1 MWIRDVFRALVL
13 LALSLGA
20 SAQISETI
28 TYQGYLED
36 GGQPANGQYDFE
48 FVQIASVGG
57 SQSDPIELDNV
68 QVTDGVFSVDLGFSN
83 SFNLQDYE
91 LRISV
96 RPGAS
101 SGAYTLLAPNT
112 PIRAAP
118 LAITASFSGYAAA
131 VPNNTI
137 TNGNLQNGSVSSA
150 KMAAGAVGA
159 TQIDSTQVQRRVTGA
174 CAPGSSV
181 QSISDTGGVTCESD
195 DVGGSGDITAI
206 AAGTGLSGGGT
217 SGDVALSIA
226 NDGVGSAQIAAAAVG
241 SSEIANG
248 AVGSAQ
254 INTAQVQARVTG
266 TCDEGI
272 AGISAAGVP
281 TCVNNGTTIT
291 SITFVTENGLAHLA
305 MAVRSDGMMLIVGYL
320 AGTGDLVAYACQDRA
335 CTTRTRTVVDST
347 GDVGRYADVVIVGGR
362 AYIGY
367 YDATNGDLKIARCS
381 DETCVSSTLLVA
393 DSAGDVGRF
402 VRGTVSLTPLPVFV
416 YYDAANGDLK
426 AAGCSGLCG
435 SVTLSTIDNSVN
447 DVGRGIAVA
456 MIDGYLYVAYQ
467 DATATQMKVATC
479 LFSGQCLAAPTI
491 ITGAVSASGDVPVAA
506 VTLVEGRFGYFFRNG
521 SSVAFQYCQEFR
533 ACNTLSVLSSVA
545 FSVPLALDA
554 TRDGFGFPIVA
565 ISTGGALNLN
575 LRCRS
580 LHCGE
585 STTGSGPATVS
596 GAQSAVARGP
606 DGFPRIAYATPTGF
620 DFRACVNEF
629 CSGGATP

>member
-83 SFNLQDYE
+83 SFNLQNYE

-174 CAPGSSV
+174 CAPGSSM

-226 NDGVGSAQIAAAAVG
+226 NGG
-241 SSEIANG
+241 
-248 AVGSAQ
+248 VGSAQ
-254 INTAQVQARVTG
+254 INTAQVQARVSGSCTQ
-266 TCDEGI
+266 GI
-272 AGISAAGVP
+272 ASVDSAGVP
-281 TCVNNGTTIT
+281 TCVGNGSAIT
-291 SITFVTENGLAHLA
+291 NVTFLTESGLTDLA
-305 MAVRSDGMMLIVGYL
+305 MAVRSDGNALIVGYL
-320 AGTGDLVAYACQDRA
+320 SGSGDLVAYACQDRGCVA
-335 CTTRTRTVVDST
+335 RTRTV
-347 GDVGRYADVVIVGGR
+347 I
-362 AYIGY
+362 
-367 YDATNGDLKIARCS
+367 DA
-381 DETCVSSTLLVA
+381 
-393 DSAGDVGRF
+393 SA
-402 VRGTVSLTPLPVFV
+402 
-416 YYDAANGDLK
+416 
-426 AAGCSGLCG
+426 
-435 SVTLSTIDNSVN
+435 N
-447 DVGRGIAVA
+447 DVEA
-456 MIDGYLYVAYQ
+456 MPMSSLSV
-467 DATATQMKVATC
+467 
-479 LFSGQCLAAPTI
+479 AAPMSG
-491 ITGAVSASGDVPVAA
+491 ITTP
-506 VTLVEGRFGYFFRNG
+506 
-521 SSVAFQYCQEFR
+521 
-533 ACNTLSVLSSVA
+533 
-545 FSVPLALDA
+545 PLA
-554 TRDGFGFPIVA
+554 T
-565 ISTGGALNLN
+565 
-575 LRCRS
+575 
-580 LHCGE
+580 
-585 STTGSGPATVS
+585 
-596 GAQSAVARGP
+596 
-606 DGFPRIAYATPTGF
+606 
-620 DFRACVNEF
+620 
-629 CSGGATP
+629 

>member
-226 NDGVGSAQIAAAAVG
+226 NGG
-241 SSEIANG
+241 
-248 AVGSAQ
+248 VGSAQ
-254 INTAQVQARVTG
+254 INTAQVQARVSGSCTQ
-266 TCDEGI
+266 GI
-272 AGISAAGVP
+272 ASVDSAGVP
-281 TCVNNGTTIT
+281 TCVGNGSAIT
-291 SITFVTENGLAHLA
+291 NVTFLTESGLTDLA
-305 MAVRSDGMMLIVGYL
+305 MAVRSDGNALIVGYL
-320 AGTGDLVAYACQDRA
+320 SGSGDLVAYACQDRGCVA
-335 CTTRTRTVVDST
+335 RTRTVIDASAN
-347 GDVGRYADVVIVGGR
+347 DVGSDADVVVVGGR
-362 AYIGY
+362 AYVGYYDATAGDLKIAACSDETCVSSTILVADSGGNVGQFVKAVTDGFPRPAFVY
-367 YDATNGDLKIARCS
+367 YDATNGDLK
-381 DETCVSSTLLVA
+381 V
-393 DSAGDVGRF
+393 
-402 VRGTVSLTPLPVFV
+402 
-416 YYDAANGDLK
+416 
-426 AAGCSGLCG
+426 AGCGANCG
-435 SVTLSTIDNSVN
+435 SVTVTTIDNSAN
-447 DVGRGIAVA
+447 DVGRGIAAV
-456 MIDGYLYVAYQ
+456 YFNSFLHVAYQ
-467 DATATQMKVATC
+467 DATAAQIKVATC
-479 LFSGQCLAAPTI
+479 LFSSNCQVAPILINGAATVAGEIPI
-491 ITGAVSASGDVPVAA
+491 AA
-506 VTLVEGRFGYFFRNG
+506 VVLAEGRFGYFFRSASG
-521 SSVAFQYCQEFR
+521 LSIQYC
-533 ACNTLSVLSSVA
+533 LSWRECTSLSAANVVS
-545 FSVPLALDA
+545 PLTPHAVDA
-554 TRDGFGFPIVA
+554 SRDGLGFPVVA
-565 ISTGGALNLN
+565 MTLTSNFSTYF
-575 LRCRS
+575 RCRS
-580 LHCGE
+580 DHCGE
-585 STTGSGPATVS
+585 SVVSSTSASIQAQPAVI
-596 GAQSAVARGP
+596 RGP
-606 DGFPRIAYATPTGF
+606 DGMPRTAMPSSTGLV
-620 DFRACVNEF
+620 FRACSNEF
-629 CSGGATP
+629 CTGSGAVP